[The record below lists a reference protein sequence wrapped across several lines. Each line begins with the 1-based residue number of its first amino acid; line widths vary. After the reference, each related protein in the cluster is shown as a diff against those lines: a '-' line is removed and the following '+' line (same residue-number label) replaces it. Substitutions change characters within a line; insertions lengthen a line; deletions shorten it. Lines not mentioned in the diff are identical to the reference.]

1 MYTLN
6 CLHEG
11 FKQQATR
18 TYYTALQVTFY
29 YKLNNLIEI
38 QEIGISNKEYRGK
51 FKWKQYFQQS
61 AYLEIF
67 RTQQLFPAIIVGF
80 LQAQ

>member
-38 QEIGISNKEYRGK
+38 
-51 FKWKQYFQQS
+51 
-61 AYLEIF
+61 
-67 RTQQLFPAIIVGF
+67 
-80 LQAQ
+80 